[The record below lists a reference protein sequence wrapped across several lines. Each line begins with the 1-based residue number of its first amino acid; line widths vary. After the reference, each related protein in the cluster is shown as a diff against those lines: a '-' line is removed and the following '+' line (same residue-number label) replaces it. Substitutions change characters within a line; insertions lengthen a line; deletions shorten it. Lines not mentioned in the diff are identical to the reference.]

1 MKKIVI
7 IAALLVLILISCTG
21 CYNKQP
27 LDTTHDYDRAIV
39 YLPNGEIV
47 EGRVSSWTSWTS
59 WTSFGDGGAVQI
71 KIDGKTYLTHICN
84 VCLIDD

>member
-1 MKKIVI
+1 MKKIALI
-7 IAALLVLILISCTG
+7 IFLAIILVSCTG
-21 CYNKQP
+21 CYNMQSV
-27 LDTTHDYDRAIV
+27 DMTCHYDRAII

-59 WTSFGDGGAVQI
+59 FGDGGAVQI
-71 KIDGKTYLTHICN
+71 TIDGKTYLTHICN

>member
-1 MKKIVI
+1 MKKRVALI
-7 IAALLVLILISCTG
+7 IFLAIILISCTG
-21 CYNKQP
+21 CYNKQFI
-27 LDTTHDYDRAIV
+27 DIACHYDRAII

-47 EGRVSSWTSWTS
+47 EGRVSSWTSWTD
-59 WTSFGDGGAVQI
+59 FEYGDAVQI

>member
-1 MKKIVI
+1 MKKQ
-7 IAALLVLILISCTG
+7 LVLIIFLAMILISCTG
-21 CYNKQP
+21 CHNTQFV
-27 LDTTHDYDRAIV
+27 DTSYHYDRAII

-47 EGRVSSWTSWTS
+47 EGRVNSWTG

-71 KIDGKTYLTHICN
+71 KIDGKTYLTHFCN

>member
-1 MKKIVI
+1 MKRVVLLIIFLVI
-7 IAALLVLILISCTG
+7 ILVSCTG
-21 CYNKQP
+21 CYNKQL
-27 LDTTHDYDRAIV
+27 LDTTCHYDRAIV

-47 EGRVSSWTSWTS
+47 EGRVSSWTS

>member
-1 MKKIVI
+1 MKKIALIIFLAVI
-7 IAALLVLILISCTG
+7 LVSCTG
-21 CYNKQP
+21 CCNKQ
-27 LDTTHDYDRAIV
+27 LFDTTCHYDRAIV

-47 EGRVSSWTSWTS
+47 EGRVSS

>member
-7 IAALLVLILISCTG
+7 LAALLVLILMSCTG
-21 CYNKQP
+21 CYNKQ
-27 LDTTHDYDRAIV
+27 LFDVTYHYDRAIV

-47 EGRVSSWTSWTS
+47 EGRVSSWAD
-59 WTSFGDGGAVQI
+59 FDDGDSIQV
-71 KIDGKTYLTHICN
+71 KIDGKMYLTHISN

>member
-1 MKKIVI
+1 MKKRVALI
-7 IAALLVLILISCTG
+7 IFLAIILVSCTG
-21 CYNKQP
+21 CYNKQFV
-27 LDTTHDYDRAIV
+27 DMTYHYDRAII

-47 EGRVSSWTSWTS
+47 EGRVNSWTD
-59 WTSFGDGGAVQI
+59 FEDGDSIQI

>member
-1 MKKIVI
+1 MKRVVLLI
-7 IAALLVLILISCTG
+7 IFLIIILVSCTG

-27 LDTTHDYDRAIV
+27 FDTTHDYDRAIV

-47 EGRVSSWTSWTS
+47 EGRVSSWTS

>member
-1 MKKIVI
+1 MKKIALI
-7 IAALLVLILISCTG
+7 IFLAITLVSCTG

-27 LDTTHDYDRAIV
+27 FDTTHDYDRAIV

-47 EGRVSSWTSWTS
+47 EGRVSSWTS

>member
-1 MKKIVI
+1 MKKQLALI
-7 IAALLVLILISCTG
+7 IFLVVILISCTG
-21 CYNKQP
+21 CHNTQFIEMTC
-27 LDTTHDYDRAIV
+27 LYDRAII

-47 EGRVSSWTSWTS
+47 EGRVSSWTS

-71 KIDGKTYLTHICN
+71 KIDGKTYLTHLCN

>member
-1 MKKIVI
+1 MKKQLALI
-7 IAALLVLILISCTG
+7 IFLVVILISCTG
-21 CYNKQP
+21 CYNKQFV
-27 LDTTHDYDRAIV
+27 DMTYHYNRAII

-47 EGRVSSWTSWTS
+47 EGRVTSWRD
-59 WTSFGDGGAVQI
+59 FKDGDSIQI

>member
-1 MKKIVI
+1 MKKQLALI
-7 IAALLVLILISCTG
+7 ILLAMILISCTG
-21 CYNKQP
+21 CYNKQFI
-27 LDTTHDYDRAIV
+27 DMTYHYDRAII

-47 EGRVSSWTSWTS
+47 EGRVNSWRD
-59 WTSFGDGGAVQI
+59 FEDGDSIQV

>member
-1 MKKIVI
+1 MKKRVALI
-7 IAALLVLILISCTG
+7 IFLAIILISCTG
-21 CYNKQP
+21 CYNKQFI
-27 LDTTHDYDRAIV
+27 DMTYHYDWAII

-47 EGRVSSWTSWTS
+47 EGRVNSWRD
-59 WTSFGDGGAVQI
+59 FEDGDSIQI

>member
-1 MKKIVI
+1 MKKRVALI
-7 IAALLVLILISCTG
+7 IFLAMILISCTG
-21 CYNKQP
+21 CYNKQFV
-27 LDTTHDYDRAIV
+27 DMTYHYDRAIV

-47 EGRVSSWTSWTS
+47 EGKVSSWTD
-59 WTSFGDGGAVQI
+59 FEDGDSIQV

>member
-1 MKKIVI
+1 MKKQ
-7 IAALLVLILISCTG
+7 LVLIIFLAMILISCTG
-21 CYNKQP
+21 CHNMQ
-27 LDTTHDYDRAIV
+27 LVGMTCHYDRAII

-47 EGRVSSWTSWTS
+47 EGRVSSWTS

>member
-1 MKKIVI
+1 MKKIALIIFLAVI
-7 IAALLVLILISCTG
+7 LVSCTG

-27 LDTTHDYDRAIV
+27 FDTTHDYDRAIV

-47 EGRVSSWTSWTS
+47 EGRVSSWTS

>member
-1 MKKIVI
+1 MKKRVALI
-7 IAALLVLILISCTG
+7 IFLAMILISCTG
-21 CYNKQP
+21 CHKTQFIEM
-27 LDTTHDYDRAIV
+27 TCHYDRAII

-47 EGRVSSWTSWTS
+47 EGRVSSWTSWTG
-59 WTSFGDGGAVQI
+59 FENGGAVQI

>member
-1 MKKIVI
+1 MKKRVALI
-7 IAALLVLILISCTG
+7 IFLAIILISCTG
-21 CYNKQP
+21 CYNKQFV
-27 LDTTHDYDRAIV
+27 DMTYHYNRAII

-47 EGRVSSWTSWTS
+47 EGRVTSWRD
-59 WTSFGDGGAVQI
+59 FGDGDSIQI

>member
-1 MKKIVI
+1 MKKRVALI
-7 IAALLVLILISCTG
+7 IFLAIILISCTG
-21 CYNKQP
+21 CYSKQFF
-27 LDTTHDYDRAIV
+27 DMTYHYDRAII

-47 EGRVSSWTSWTS
+47 EGRVSSWTSWTD
-59 WTSFGDGGAVQI
+59 FEDGSAVQI

>member
-1 MKKIVI
+1 MKRVILLIIFLVI
-7 IAALLVLILISCTG
+7 ILVSCTG
-21 CYNKQP
+21 CYNKQ
-27 LDTTHDYDRAIV
+27 LFNTTDHYDRAIV

-47 EGRVSSWTSWTS
+47 EGRVSSWTS

>member
-1 MKKIVI
+1 MKKRVALI
-7 IAALLVLILISCTG
+7 IFLAMILISCAG
-21 CYNKQP
+21 CHNMQSV
-27 LDTTHDYDRAIV
+27 DMACHYDRAII

-47 EGRVSSWTSWTS
+47 EGRVSSWTS

-71 KIDGKTYLTHICN
+71 KIDGKTYLTHVCN

>member
-1 MKKIVI
+1 MKKIALI
-7 IAALLVLILISCTG
+7 IFLAIVLVSCTG

-27 LDTTHDYDRAIV
+27 FDTTHDYNRAIV

-47 EGRVSSWTSWTS
+47 EGRVSSWTS

>member
-7 IAALLVLILISCTG
+7 LAALLVLVLISCTG
-21 CYNKQP
+21 CYNKQL

-47 EGRVSSWTSWTS
+47 EGRVSSWTS
-59 WTSFGDGGAVQI
+59 FGDGGAVQI
-71 KIDGKTYLTHICN
+71 TIDGKTYLTHICN

>member
-1 MKKIVI
+1 MKKIALI
-7 IAALLVLILISCTG
+7 IFLAIILVSCTG
-21 CYNKQP
+21 CYNKQ
-27 LDTTHDYDRAIV
+27 LFDATDHYDRAIV

-59 WTSFGDGGAVQI
+59 FGDGGAVQI
-71 KIDGKTYLTHICN
+71 KIDGKTYLTHLCN

>member
-1 MKKIVI
+1 MKKIALI
-7 IAALLVLILISCTG
+7 IFLAIILVSCTG

-27 LDTTHDYDRAIV
+27 FDTTCHYDRAIV

-47 EGRVSSWTSWTS
+47 EGRVSSWTS